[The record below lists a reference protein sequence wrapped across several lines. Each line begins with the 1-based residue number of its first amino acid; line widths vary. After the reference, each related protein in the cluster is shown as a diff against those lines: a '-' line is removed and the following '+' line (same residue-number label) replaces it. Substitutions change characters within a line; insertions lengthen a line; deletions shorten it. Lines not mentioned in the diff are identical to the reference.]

1 VYSEGFK
8 YGYIKTV
15 CFMGKS
21 IGLFSLTANK
31 QIISNQN
38 YFSEENSGEN

>member
-1 VYSEGFK
+1 MRVDSEGFK

-21 IGLFSLTANK
+21 IGLFSLTTNNIK
-31 QIISNQN
+31 SN
-38 YFSEENSGEN
+38 YFCEENSGEN